1 MMATSAHQLT
11 TTSQH
16 TSVSVVAPLVDYR
29 YAQCLEKNSQNV
41 FDGPPPSIHNAKNY
55 LINKILSLW
64 NCGICDESRRS
75 SSAQI
80 TPAHAHAVGLG
91 CRRLFSICQSAARR
105 LPPLGA
111 RGCAAR
117 HGVCRSERSPSIV
130 YVTRSA
136 DGSLFADTSHSA
148 SAVFEYW

>member
-1 MMATSAHQLT
+1 MATSAHQLT

-41 FDGPPPSIHNAKNY
+41 FNGPPPSIHNAKNY

-64 NCGICDESRRS
+64 NCGICDESRIS

-80 TPAHAHAVGLG
+80 TPAHDHAGLTSQLHS
-91 CRRLFSICQSAARR
+91 CFL
-105 LPPLGA
+105 
-111 RGCAAR
+111 R
-117 HGVCRSERSPSIV
+117 HGCSSKSQNFMNLRKAQLPKKIGSIWMTSSSFLFVLFLFTIIIVMSPMYPRNV
-130 YVTRSA
+130 
-136 DGSLFADTSHSA
+136 
-148 SAVFEYW
+148 